1 MIRTH
6 RLLVLLLNAF
16 YLRGRLVG
24 DIKR

>member
-1 MIRTH
+1 MIRIH